1 MDDYKSPNNLF
12 FVVAIGDM
20 HQAFIVPP
28 LSGEGPASAAEPF
41 EGGTGTVSL
50 LDIWTG
56 FSLAGMANER
66 ERTGFSSY
74 RYGFSAELKL

>member
-1 MDDYKSPNNLF
+1 MDDYKSPNNLY
-12 FVVAIGDM
+12 FVVAIIY
-20 HQAFIVPP
+20 QAFIVPP

-66 ERTGFSSY
+66 ERTGFSIN
-74 RYGFSAELKL
+74 